1 MYAGFCRAILI
12 VGRERKAVNMNQE
25 KTGSLIYTLRTEK
38 GMTQK
43 QLADVLAISDKT
55 VSKWERGAGCPD
67 ISLLRTLCDYF
78 GVDMEKMLDGELAEN
93 DFTGGNM
100 KKSKFYV
107 CPVCG
112 NVLHSLGA
120 AVVSCC
126 GVALPPLES
135 EEPDAEHEIAVE
147 PVEDEFYVSVRHP
160 MTRGHH
166 ISFLAFAS
174 DERLELVK
182 LYPEGDAAAR
192 FSLRGGGWLYA
203 YCNRHGLMRRRV

>member
-1 MYAGFCRAILI
+1 M
-12 VGRERKAVNMNQE
+12 
-25 KTGSLIYTLRTEK
+25 
-38 GMTQK
+38 
-43 QLADVLAISDKT
+43 
-55 VSKWERGAGCPD
+55 
-67 ISLLRTLCDYF
+67 
-78 GVDMEKMLDGELAEN
+78 
-93 DFTGGNM
+93 
-100 KKSKFYV
+100 
-107 CPVCG
+107 CG

-192 FSLRGGGWLYA
+192 FLLRGGGWLYA
-203 YCNRHGLMRRRV
+203 YCNRHGLMKKKL

>member
-1 MYAGFCRAILI
+1 MDHYVTGGVIRAL
-12 VGRERKAVNMNQE
+12 REK
-25 KTGSLIYTLRTEK
+25 KKL
-38 GMTQK
+38 TQSA
-43 QLADVLAISDKT
+43 LADRIGVSDKA
-55 VSKWERGAGCPD
+55 VSKWETGRGLPDITLLEPLAAALGVSVIELLRGAPVVNRNV
-67 ISLLRTLCDYF
+67 S
-78 GVDMEKMLDGELAEN
+78 A
-93 DFTGGNM
+93 NM
-100 KKSKFYV
+100 RRGALYV

-135 EEPDAEHEIAVE
+135 EEPDAENEIAVE

>member
-1 MYAGFCRAILI
+1 MLS
-12 VGRERKAVNMNQE
+12 VKGREDMDHYVTGGVIRALRE
-25 KTGSLIYTLRTEK
+25 KKKL
-38 GMTQK
+38 TQSA
-43 QLADVLAISDKT
+43 LADKIGVSDKA
-55 VSKWERGAGCPD
+55 VSKWETGRGLPDITLLEPLAAALGVSVIELMRGEPVVNRNVSANMRRGA
-67 ISLLRTLCDYF
+67 L
-78 GVDMEKMLDGELAEN
+78 
-93 DFTGGNM
+93 
-100 KKSKFYV
+100 YV

-126 GVALPPLES
+126 GVALPPLEA
-135 EEPDAEHEIAVE
+135 EEPDAAHEIAIE
-147 PVEDEFYVSVRHP
+147 PVEDEFYVSLRHA

-174 DERLELVK
+174 DERFELVK

-203 YCNRHGLMRRRV
+203 YCNRHGLVRKRV

>member
-1 MYAGFCRAILI
+1 
-12 VGRERKAVNMNQE
+12 MNIE
-25 KTGSLIYTLRTEK
+25 KIGSLIFTLRTEK

-107 CPVCG
+107 SSGVRQCNGGHRRCIHPLLRQEAGSTGTGQTGKKAGGEPIVRAGSRERERCG
-112 NVLHSLGA
+112 Q
-120 AVVSCC
+120 
-126 GVALPPLES
+126 
-135 EEPDAEHEIAVE
+135 
-147 PVEDEFYVSVRHP
+147 
-160 MTRGHH
+160 
-166 ISFLAFAS
+166 ISFA
-174 DERLELVK
+174 V
-182 LYPEGDAAAR
+182 PE
-192 FSLRGGGWLYA
+192 
-203 YCNRHGLMRRRV
+203 